1 MHRSLL
7 LAYSVGGRKRFRTV
21 PIQVE
26 IFHFDRL
33 VVGIGRGVVTLP
45 EYGKFIADLVQQGL
59 IHYRKIIDVTSVDS
73 SPISK
78 EVLLAFDARLKEYN
92 KTPRGPLAI
101 VARRDRSEIALAFK
115 AITSRGR
122 PIEIFRTI
130 HDARAWLA
138 RQPVADVITK
148 SVEDPK
154 PAEEEEK

>member
-1 MHRSLL
+1 
-7 LAYSVGGRKRFRTV
+7 V

-45 EYGKFIADLVQQGL
+45 EYGKFIADLIQQGL

-73 SPISK
+73 SPITK
-78 EVLLAFDARLKEYN
+78 ELLLAFDARLKEYN
-92 KTPRGPLAI
+92 TTPRGPLAI
-101 VARRDRSEIALAFK
+101 VAHRDRGEVALAFK

-148 SVEDPK
+148 PVESPK
-154 PAEEEEK
+154 PAEEEEEK